1 MQLTLKHRSL
11 TPVGLAL
18 LVLGFGHASLSAQTL
33 SPGDVQRQVQPALAS
48 ELPKLNATPPRLYE
62 PSTPLANER
71 AVRVISWDLVGNT
84 AIDTPTLLQWLKPFT
99 EVNLTLRQINEAA
112 ALLQQIYQDAGW
124 VTRVLVPAQ
133 DITDGSVTLRI
144 VESRLGSVTV
154 SPDPAARVD
163 LERVRQSVLKALTPN
178 TLLSTDEVDRG
189 VFLADDWAGIR
200 VASSFEAGE
209 QDGTS
214 NVLLLTSPEP
224 LTTMSLTADNGNSR
238 SVGANRVVGNLAL
251 NSPFGWGESFSAQ
264 ALHSEGSDF
273 LRLGAQLPVGLR
285 GIKLSPH
292 LSTMRYEV
300 ITPDS
305 KGAKQDISGQ
315 ADAMGLDTSYP
326 VLRQST
332 HNLYLQ
338 ASWRTTDYSSRA
350 IEQQSQFDIDVTQV
364 GVQGNWLDTRLGGG
378 ANSYSLTLHHSQK
391 SADAFAA
398 DSTPSDYQKVSW
410 SFSRQQLIR
419 SGLTFS
425 AALQGQDT
433 RDTAMD
439 GSDNMSLGGPN
450 GVRAYPS
457 GEASGPVGR
466 LLNLELRWRVS
477 PAWQIAPF
485 YDWGQVS
492 KRNESAGG
500 PASYSLKGAGVGL
513 TWSSTFGTTAQLTFA
528 RRHGENPNPLET
540 GNDQDGTLKRD
551 RFWLSVNQSF

>member
-1 MQLTLKHRSL
+1 MPFALNLGSR

-18 LVLGFGHASLSAQTL
+18 LMLGLGHVPLSAQTL
-33 SPGDVQRQVQPALAS
+33 SPGDVQRQVQPAPAR

-62 PSTPLANER
+62 PSTPLISER

-84 AIDTPTLLQWLKPFT
+84 AIDTATLLQWLRPFT

-112 ALLQQIYQDAGW
+112 ALVQQIYQDEGW

-144 VESRLGSVTV
+144 VESRLGTVTV

-189 VFLADDWAGIR
+189 VLLADDWAGIR

-224 LTTMSLTADNGNSR
+224 LTAMSLTADNGNSR

-251 NSPFGWGESFSAQ
+251 NSPFGWGESLSAQ

-273 LRLGAQLPVGLR
+273 IRLGAQVPVGLH
-285 GIKLSPH
+285 GLKLSPYA
-292 LSTMRYEV
+292 STMRYEV
-300 ITPDS
+300 ITPDNN
-305 KGAKQDISGQ
+305 GNKQDISGQ
-315 ADAMGLDTSYP
+315 ADAMGLDASYP
-326 VLRQST
+326 LLRQST

-338 ASWRTTDYSSRA
+338 AGWRTTGYSSRA
-350 IEQQSQFDIDVTQV
+350 IEQRNQFDIDATQV
-364 GVQGNWLDTRLGGG
+364 GVQGNWLDSLFGGG
-378 ANSYSLTLHHSQK
+378 ANSYSLMLHRSQK
-391 SADAFAA
+391 SADTFDPLSAA
-398 DSTPSDYQKVSW
+398 SDYQKVSW
-410 SFSRQQLIR
+410 SVSRQQLIR
-419 SGLTFS
+419 SGLTFT

-433 RDTAMD
+433 ADTAMD

-466 LLNLELRWRVS
+466 LVNLELRWRVS

-500 PASYSLKGAGVGL
+500 PASYSLKGGGVGV
-513 TWSSTFGTTAQLTFA
+513 TWSSSFGTTAQLSFA
-528 RRHGENPNPLET
+528 RRHGNNPNPLDT
-540 GNDQDGTLKRD
+540 GKDQDGSLKRD